1 MSLRIRLARGG
12 AKKRPYYRIV
22 VADSRMPRDGRFI
35 ERVGSYNPMLPKD
48 HSDRIVLKE
57 DRIKHWLSVGAQPSD
72 RVARFLG
79 TAEIAAVPA
88 VPEQTKKNQPKAKA
102 QERLREAEEKTAEA
116 VAAPAEEAPVEEAAP
131 AEEAVAEEAAAEEA
145 PAEQAAAEEAAAEE
159 TPAEEAPAQEA
170 PAEEAPAEQAAAEEA
185 PAEEAAA
192 EEAPAEGAAAEEAP
206 AEEAPAEEEA
216 KK

>member
-57 DRIKHWLSVGAQPSD
+57 DRIRHWLSVGAQPSD

-79 TAEIAAVPA
+79 ASEIAAVPTIS
-88 VPEQTKKNQPKAKA
+88 EQTKKNLPKAKA
-102 QERLREAEEKTAEA
+102 QERLREAEEKA
-116 VAAPAEEAPVEEAAP
+116 AAPAEVAPVEEAATEETPVEEISAEEAPVEE
-131 AEEAVAEEAAAEEA
+131 
-145 PAEQAAAEEAAAEE
+145 
-159 TPAEEAPAQEA
+159 
-170 PAEEAPAEQAAAEEA
+170 
-185 PAEEAAA
+185 
-192 EEAPAEGAAAEEAP
+192 AAAEEAP
-206 AEEAPAEEEA
+206 AEEAPAEEAPAEEA
-216 KK
+216 AEEAPAEEALAEEAAAEEAPAEEAPAEEAPAEEKSKA